1 MTRRDILHVDMDAF
15 YAAIEQRDRPELRG
29 KPVIVG
35 GSAEGRGVVSAASYE
50 ARKFGVRSAM
60 PAVTARRLCPQGVFL
75 PVRMQRYHEV
85 SGQLME
91 LLHSFTPLVEP
102 LSVDE
107 AFLDVT
113 GSEKLFGDA
122 VTIAG
127 QIKRR
132 TRDEFGLTGS
142 VGAAPNKFLA
152 KVASDL
158 EKPDGLT
165 VVAHGKEAEFLAPL
179 PLSRL
184 WGVGPAT
191 EKKLE
196 SLGVRTIGELAV
208 YPVEALSHYFGAVGE
223 GLHELALGRDDRPVV
238 TESEAKSLGHETTFA
253 QDVADLA
260 HLRLTLLDLSHQV
273 ATRLRRS
280 RKRARTVVLKLRDE
294 SFNTITRSET
304 VAEPTATGAVLFEVA
319 WRLLLASRTRKK
331 VRLIGVTGANLI
343 DEAADAQL
351 HLFAD
356 DETRRRSVEEV
367 ADVIRERFGS
377 GAIQPAALLKQGRR
391 EA

>member
-15 YAAIEQRDRPELRG
+15 YASVEQHDNPELRG

-50 ARKFGVRSAM
+50 ARKYGVRSAM

-75 PVRMQRYHEV
+75 PVRMRRYHEV
-85 SGQLME
+85 SEQLME

-127 QIKRR
+127 EIKRR
-132 TRDEFGLTGS
+132 TREEFGLTAS
-142 VGAAPNKFLA
+142 VGVAPNKFLA

-165 VVAHGKEAEFLAPL
+165 VVEHGKEAEFLAPL
-179 PLSRL
+179 PLARL

-196 SLGVRTIGELAV
+196 SLGVRTIGQLAA
-208 YPVEALSHYFGAVGE
+208 YPVEALTHYFGVVGE
-223 GLHELALGRDDRPVV
+223 GLHELAHGRDDRPVV
-238 TESEAKSLGHETTFA
+238 TECEAKSLGHETTFA
-253 QDVADLA
+253 QDVADMEP
-260 HLRLTLLDLSHQV
+260 LRLTLLDLSHQV

-280 RKRARTVVLKLRDE
+280 GRRARTVVLKLRDE
-294 SFNTITRSET
+294 SFKTITRSET
-304 VAEPTATGAVLFEVA
+304 LPESTATGAVLFETS

-331 VRLIGVTGANLI
+331 VRLIGVTGANLVS
-343 DEAADAQL
+343 EEADAQL
-351 HLFAD
+351 PLFAD
-356 DETRRRSVEEV
+356 DETRRRLVEEV
-367 ADVIRERFGS
+367 ADAIRERFGS
-377 GAIQPAALLKQGRR
+377 GAITPASLLKRR
-391 EA
+391 GTEE

>member
-1 MTRRDILHVDMDAF
+1 M
-15 YAAIEQRDRPELRG
+15 
-29 KPVIVG
+29 
-35 GSAEGRGVVSAASYE
+35 
-50 ARKFGVRSAM
+50 
-60 PAVTARRLCPQGVFL
+60 
-75 PVRMQRYHEV
+75 
-85 SGQLME
+85 
-91 LLHSFTPLVEP
+91 
-102 LSVDE
+102 
-107 AFLDVT
+107 
-113 GSEKLFGDA
+113 
-122 VTIAG
+122 
-127 QIKRR
+127 
-132 TRDEFGLTGS
+132 
-142 VGAAPNKFLA
+142 
-152 KVASDL
+152 
-158 EKPDGLT
+158 
-165 VVAHGKEAEFLAPL
+165 
-179 PLSRL
+179 
-184 WGVGPAT
+184 
-191 EKKLE
+191 
-196 SLGVRTIGELAV
+196 
-208 YPVEALSHYFGAVGE
+208 
-223 GLHELALGRDDRPVV
+223 
-238 TESEAKSLGHETTFA
+238 
-253 QDVADLA
+253 A